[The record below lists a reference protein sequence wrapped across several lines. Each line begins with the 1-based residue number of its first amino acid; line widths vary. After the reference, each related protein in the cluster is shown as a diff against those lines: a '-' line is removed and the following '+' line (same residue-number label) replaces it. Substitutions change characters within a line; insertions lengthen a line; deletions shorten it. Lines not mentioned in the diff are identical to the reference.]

1 MPTGDLS
8 GMSGTFFVPGKMI
21 IVEVVDGV
29 VDQNSTKD
37 FSGKTK
43 KV

>member
-1 MPTGDLS
+1 
-8 GMSGTFFVPGKMI
+8 MI
-21 IVEVVDGV
+21 IVEVVNGV
-29 VDQNSTKD
+29 ADKNTIKD